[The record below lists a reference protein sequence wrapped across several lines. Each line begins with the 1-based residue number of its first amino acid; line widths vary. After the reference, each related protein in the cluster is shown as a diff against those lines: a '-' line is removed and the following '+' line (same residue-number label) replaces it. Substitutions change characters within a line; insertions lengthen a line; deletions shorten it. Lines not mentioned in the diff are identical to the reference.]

1 MRAPRWL
8 PVLATM
14 AVAMTL
20 SSTLALLPVLDLAV
34 SSVAFAHGLGLC
46 FALYAGGA
54 LFVTR
59 RHHGVSVASG
69 AAWFAILSVGVSFP
83 VLFWG
88 GSLLVA
94 LPFMVR
100 ERIGE
105 WLFPV
110 LGTSAM
116 IVSSALG
123 ARWVA
128 AALRKLTGRADA
140 TLAWAMTAWGAAW
153 PLICLLAE
161 RAARL
166 ILRPGSFGWLLVYDM
181 FSPGM
186 VLIWQLPIGLAC
198 AAWFLRCGAGPRRAD
213 ALRLRA

>member
-1 MRAPRWL
+1 MRAF
-8 PVLATM
+8 PVLLTM

-20 SSTLALLPVLDLAV
+20 SSTLALLAVLDVAV
-34 SSVAFAHGLGLC
+34 SSVAVAHGLGFC

-59 RHHGVSVASG
+59 RYHGVRVAAL
-69 AAWFAILSVGVSFP
+69 AAWTAILCVGVSFP

-94 LPFMVR
+94 LPFMFVG
-100 ERIGE
+100 ERLAE
-105 WLFPV
+105 WWFPV
-110 LGTSAM
+110 LITGSM

-128 AALRKLTGRADA
+128 AALKKLTGRADA
-140 TLAWAMTAWGAAW
+140 TLAGAMTAWGAAW
-153 PLICLLAE
+153 PLVCLLAQ
-161 RAARL
+161 RAAQRG
-166 ILRPGSFGWLLVYDM
+166 LRPGSFSWLLFYDM

-186 VLIWQLPIGLAC
+186 VWMWQCPIGLAG
-198 AAWFLRCGAGPRRAD
+198 AAWFLRCGAGPRPAD

>member
-1 MRAPRWL
+1 
-8 PVLATM
+8 M

-20 SSTLALLPVLDLAV
+20 SSTLTLLAVLDSAV
-34 SSVAFAHGLGLC
+34 SSVATAHGLGLC

-59 RHHGVSVASG
+59 HHHGVRVATA
-69 AAWFAILSVGVSFP
+69 AAWTAILSVGVSFP

-94 LPFMVR
+94 LPFKLAG
-100 ERIGE
+100 ERIAE
-105 WLFPV
+105 SWFPV
-110 LGTSAM
+110 LITGSM
-116 IVSSALG
+116 ILSSALG

-128 AALRKLTGRADA
+128 ATLTKLTGRADR
-140 TLAWAMTAWGAAW
+140 TLAPAMTAWGAAW
-153 PLICLLAE
+153 PLVCLLAQ
-161 RAARL
+161 RGARL
-166 ILRPGSFGWLLVYDM
+166 VLRPGSFSWLLFYDM

-186 VLIWQLPIGLAC
+186 VLIWQLPIGLAG
-198 AAWFLRCGAGPRRAD
+198 AAWFLRCGAGPRPAD